1 MQNDLVKFKLTIRT
15 VKKGDLTDFENV
27 MIFGARMSASKTAD
41 LLR

>member
-27 MIFGARMSASKTAD
+27 MIFGAGMSASKTAD